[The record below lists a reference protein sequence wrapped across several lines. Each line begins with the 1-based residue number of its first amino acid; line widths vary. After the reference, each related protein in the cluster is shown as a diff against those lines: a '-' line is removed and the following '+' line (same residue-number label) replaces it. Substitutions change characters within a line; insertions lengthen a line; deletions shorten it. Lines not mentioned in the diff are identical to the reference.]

1 MGVTGF
7 VAARP
12 WLWDNLSVELWLAEH
27 SFKQFEPHLKTF
39 LIDWERGTLRLFSFN
54 RADHQCTYCLLMDR
68 QIAFGN

>member
-39 LIDWERGTLRLFSFN
+39 LID
-54 RADHQCTYCLLMDR
+54 
-68 QIAFGN
+68 